1 MNRPK
6 VRVAFVIGG
15 LSACVRFSSLAAWIP
30 MGVILAIRSTKS
42 HEKKSNDSS
51 RFNYNVMFLTLF
63 RLCALYGAAGVGLG
77 CLIDRL
83 MYGFWAIPF
92 LGNFHFNVLLGKC
105 IHKRQT
111 LTKMIILLIF
121 SLY

>member
-1 MNRPK
+1 MNSLK
-6 VRVAFVIGG
+6 SKLAYVIGG

-30 MGVILAIRSTKS
+30 MGLIVAIRSAKS
-42 HEKKSNDSS
+42 DEKKANDSS

-63 RLCALYGAAGVGLG
+63 RLCALYGAAGITLG

-92 LGNFHFNVLLGKC
+92 LGNFHFNVLLGE
-105 IHKRQT
+105 
-111 LTKMIILLIF
+111 
-121 SLY
+121 Y